1 MSDGRIDELAYS
13 ESGDISTFSFEYDT
27 KGQIIKSIRFQKS
40 VDVETFTFKYSSTG
54 NLNSALTNNQN
65 VPSYNFEYNFPN
77 ILRYKQNGDKDFLGF
92 IFENENITGYSC
104 FDCPRIGDW
113 RYTEM
118 QLAVPKEFQIIW
130 PHLKNRPEFSP
141 KEVFY
146 TKNIPSQYGAA
157 VTYSWIGE
165 MNNEFELNS
174 RSLKST

>member
-1 MSDGRIDELAYS
+1 
-13 ESGDISTFSFEYDT
+13 
-27 KGQIIKSIRFQKS
+27 
-40 VDVETFTFKYSSTG
+40 
-54 NLNSALTNNQN
+54 
-65 VPSYNFEYNFPN
+65 
-77 ILRYKQNGDKDFLGF
+77 LRYKQNGEKDFLGF

-118 QLAVPKEFQIIW
+118 QLAVSKEFQIIW
-130 PHLKNRPEFSP
+130 PHLRNRPDFFP

-146 TKNIPSQYGAA
+146 TKNIPSQYGAV

-174 RSLKST
+174 DTNPKSIRTFYGKPVIGNSFNHSLYVKNELTYISLSPINN